1 MWELVAGLL
10 PVLDRLRGARPL
22 KHGHRLV
29 IDTILLCWC
38 PVVRGGWC
46 STIWHRGTPPI
57 GGFGS

>member
-1 MWELVAGLL
+1 
-10 PVLDRLRGARPL
+10 VLDRLRGARPL